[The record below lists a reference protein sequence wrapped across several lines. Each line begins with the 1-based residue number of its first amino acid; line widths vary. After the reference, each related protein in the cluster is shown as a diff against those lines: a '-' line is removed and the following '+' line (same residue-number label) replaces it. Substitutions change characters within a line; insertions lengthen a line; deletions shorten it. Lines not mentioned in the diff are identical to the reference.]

1 MGANLIL
8 DQRTSD
14 TSEVRPGQMFNYAST
29 LLLRRTNH
37 DLYETHLHAIW
48 SVAGLLTPDV
58 PLSEA
63 ASANLPA
70 LALYETTKAINR
82 ARSKGKSAKLIAL
95 LALPRVIYDGRHSE
109 ARSFLGSSGPSV
121 LIPETFPAPARS
133 FPRTI
138 GRSPNVQMQRPR
150 DSLR

>member
-1 MGANLIL
+1 VLHKAYADPQASAILIGMVHVIVAPAPCAILFMGANLIR

-29 LLLRRTNH
+29 LLLRQTNR
-37 DLYETHLHAIW
+37 DLYETHLHASW
-48 SVAGLLTPDV
+48 SVAGLLMPDV

-82 ARSKGKSAKLIAL
+82 ARSKGKLAELIAL
-95 LALPRVIYDGRHSE
+95 RALPRVIYCGRHSE
-109 ARSFLGSSGPSV
+109 ARSFLG
-121 LIPETFPAPARS
+121 
-133 FPRTI
+133 
-138 GRSPNVQMQRPR
+138 
-150 DSLR
+150 